1 MTKRR
6 AVSLFGLLLIL
17 VAGVAA
23 ALLLS
28 NRRDVTTS
36 SDEAY
41 RIYREATENER
52 RFYFKEARTG
62 FARALELDPDFAM
75 AMLGLGRMSEKEQAL
90 SLARRAEKLKN
101 RVTDREQRQ
110 IDLFTAVLEKGPEER
125 LKIAQD
131 ILKHYPDDFR
141 ATTTIAM
148 YEMSKG
154 RAEEAV
160 RVFSRLLEVDP
171 NSADAY
177 NMIGYHYGYR
187 GDYEKALENLRKYQ
201 FMAPDQANPHDSI
214 GEIQAYSGHYDEAI
228 ANLNHALKIKP
239 DFFAAYEHLGVAYEG
254 KGDYAKAFQSFVK
267 GSEVIPKEGQAEYLY
282 HALRAAYLAGDLAA
296 ARSLLP
302 KFEQVPKDE
311 HTDIG
316 RPIVFAIYE
325 LLEGRPEAAEKR
337 LAELKPRAAAHFGE
351 MNKNRPDYKYY
362 WADWNWIMVRAKLAQ
377 GKDGEAVPLLQEMIA
392 PPNGWQRFE
401 GRRMVYEARAQL
413 AAILARKGEL
423 DRAEKLLEENRKWN
437 PTWAPT
443 RPAEQTVA
451 QLRREKVLASAK

>member
-17 VAGVAA
+17 AAGVAA
-23 ALLLS
+23 ALLLT

-41 RIYREATENER
+41 RVYREATENER
-52 RFYFKEARTG
+52 RFYFKEARVG

-75 AMLGLGRMSEKEQAL
+75 AMLGMARMSEKEQAL
-90 SLARRAEKLKN
+90 SLVRRAKKLKGKLS
-101 RVTDREQRQ
+101 DREQRH
-110 IDLFTAVLEKGPEER
+110 IDLQEAILEKGPEDRQKVAHE
-125 LKIAQD
+125 
-131 ILKHYPDDFR
+131 ILKRYPDDFR
-141 ATTTIAM
+141 ATTMIAM
-148 YEMSKG
+148 YEMTKG

-228 ANLNHALKIKP
+228 ANLNHALQIKP

-254 KGDYAKAFQSFVK
+254 KGDYAKAFQSYLK
-267 GSEVIPKEGQAEYLY
+267 GSEVIPKEGQGEYLY
-282 HALRAAYLAGDLAA
+282 HALRAAYRAGDAAA

-302 KFEQVPKDE
+302 KFDQVPKDE
-311 HTDIG
+311 HTEVA
-316 RPIVFAIYE
+316 RPLVLAIYD
-325 LLEGRPEAAEKR
+325 LLEGKPEEAEKR
-337 LAELKPRAAAHFGE
+337 LAELKPHAAAHFRE

-401 GRRMVYEARAQL
+401 GRLMVYEARAQL
-413 AAILARKGEL
+413 AAILAKRGEL

-451 QLRREKVLASAK
+451 QLRRAKVLASAK